1 MFLLSSLQAVTGA
14 KPEHKIAKLAD
25 ELEKVLCGHATSI
38 CIYPLFEQFIILA
51 SKLLKN
57 SENYILDGSWFCLVL
72 LLTDRT
78 CKCMLTFPG
87 LVFNG
92 A

>member
-25 ELEKVLCGHATSI
+25 ELEKVLRGHAIAI
-38 CIYPLFEQFIILA
+38 CIILYPLFQQFIVLA

-57 SENYILDGSWFCLVL
+57 PENYILDGS
-72 LLTDRT
+72 
-78 CKCMLTFPG
+78 
-87 LVFNG
+87 
-92 A
+92 